1 MAKIKESRTPA
12 QVVARIITAAMRAND
27 VSSDQLAKAA
37 SVHVNTVR
45 KDLREPE
52 GMPMARMWIY
62 FLALGVPINETLE
75 CFANSFCKMMIE
87 R

>member
-52 GMPMARMWIY
+52 GMPMSRMWIY
-62 FLALGVPINETLE
+62 FLALGVPINETLK
-75 CFANSFCKMMIE
+75 CFADSFCKMMIE

>member
-1 MAKIKESRTPA
+1 MAKIKENRTPA

-52 GMPMARMWIY
+52 GMPMSRMWIY
-62 FLALGVPINETLE
+62 FLALGVPINETLK
-75 CFANSFCKMMIE
+75 CFADSFCKMMIE